1 MVDDNFPVRTIR
13 SRFRASVQ
21 VGEFVEVSNNS
32 DTDPCAWVGVVD
44 KLGKTIKVRI
54 RSAKINTTATAILAF
69 MQAGMLWRSAK
80 GVSRCLLLVGASF
93 LQVKYPFHDSPD
105 EWIKV
110 CLHAGWIY
118 SLIQLN
124 YSYPAYCLLGMHHE
138 QFETTIT
145 LLWADI

>member
-1 MVDDNFPVRTIR
+1 
-13 SRFRASVQ
+13 VQ

-44 KLGKTIKVRI
+44 KLGKTIKVRNS

-69 MQAGMLWRSAK
+69 MHTGMLWRSTK
-80 GVSRCLLLVGASF
+80 GVSRYLLWVGASF

-110 CLHAGWIY
+110 CLHAV
-118 SLIQLN
+118 
-124 YSYPAYCLLGMHHE
+124 
-138 QFETTIT
+138 
-145 LLWADI
+145 